1 MDRPGPSF
9 NMGSPLPGQVNGGF
23 TMSDGDDITV
33 TSMSGNNRVA
43 TRKATEDRF
52 QAFADPDRI
61 EKGEPKFESFTE
73 EYPADPSILSAMERT
88 LAAFMNQGL
97 LLVGIGTALMTFNQ
111 YGPNIVG
118 WVLVPV
124 GVLHIVWSWYEFY
137 LRLHRLQKGSD
148 RPLSNRRSLWW
159 TGALVLLIVAAS
171 AVELSCLSVCVS
183 PILTRVFS
191 PPRRSLWWT
200 GALVL
205 LIVAASVVEQSCLRS
220 LWWTGAL
227 VLLIVATSAMELSF
241 LRSLWWTGALVLLIV
256 AASAVE
262 LSCNIIY
269 GAFVRVTFP
278 DGEQQGMATT
288 ANP

>member
-124 GVLHIVWSWYEFY
+124 GVLHIVWS
-137 LRLHRLQKGSD
+137 
-148 RPLSNRRSLWW
+148 
-159 TGALVLLIVAAS
+159 
-171 AVELSCLSVCVS
+171 C
-183 PILTRVFS
+183 
-191 PPRRSLWWT
+191 
-200 GALVL
+200 
-205 LIVAASVVEQSCLRS
+205 
-220 LWWTGAL
+220 
-227 VLLIVATSAMELSF
+227 
-241 LRSLWWTGALVLLIV
+241 LWWTGALVLLIV

>member
-1 MDRPGPSF
+1 MDRPGLSF

-23 TMSDGDDITV
+23 TMTDGDDITV
-33 TSMSGNNRVA
+33 TSMSGNSRVA
-43 TRKATEDRF
+43 TRKATEDRT
-52 QAFADPDRI
+52 QTLTFADTDRI

-73 EYPADPSILSAMERT
+73 EYPADPSVLSAMERT

-148 RPLSNRRSLWW
+148 RPLSYR
-159 TGALVLLIVAAS
+159 
-171 AVELSCLSVCVS
+171 
-183 PILTRVFS
+183 
-191 PPRRSLWWT
+191 
-200 GALVL
+200 
-205 LIVAASVVEQSCLRS
+205 
-220 LWWTGAL
+220 
-227 VLLIVATSAMELSF
+227 
-241 LRSLWWTGALVLLIV
+241 RSLWWTGALVLLIV

-278 DGEQQGMATT
+278 DGEGQGMATT